1 MQLNYGYTGGAKD
14 YSLNAHAT
22 GVPVAVVVHTF
33 KWTATLD
40 MDKSICVGMVWYLWC
55 FASANSG

>member
-14 YSLNAHAT
+14 YSLNAHAA
-22 GVPVAVVVHTF
+22 GVPVAVVIHTF

-40 MDKSICVGMVWYLWC
+40 MDKSMRIEMV
-55 FASANSG
+55 